1 MSAIYVPSAGADSW
15 RQFLAQPERQWAT
28 GYSARTLAHSWEAA
42 AGLPTEI
49 EVALQVVVTAPR
61 LLLALPEH
69 KTPLPGGRR
78 ESQSDVFALIRS
90 DEHLIAATIEG
101 KVDEPF
107 GPTVAEWL
115 QEASPGKRTRL
126 EAVTSLLGLRA
137 DLDGAVR
144 YQLLHR
150 TAAAVI
156 EAERFGAGAA
166 AILVHSFSP
175 DGRWLD
181 DFARFIGLFGAEMSV
196 GRAVTV
202 RLPTGKPLYL
212 AWVKGDQRFR
222 SA

>member
-1 MSAIYVPSAGADSW
+1 MSAIYVPSAGPDSW

-42 AGLPTEI
+42 DGLPA
-49 EVALQVVVTAPR
+49 EVRTALEAVVTTPR

-69 KTPLPGGRR
+69 KTALPGGRR

-115 QEASPGKRTRL
+115 HDASPGKRIRL
-126 EAVTSLLGLRA
+126 EAVCGLLGLPA
-137 DLDGAVR
+137 EPDGDVR

-156 EAERFGAGAA
+156 EADRFAAGAA
-166 AILVHSFSP
+166 AMIVHSFSP
-175 DGRWLD
+175 DARSHADYGR
-181 DFARFIGLFGAEMSV
+181 FAALLGAEAVV
-196 GRAVTV
+196 GSAARVQ
-202 RLPTGKPLYL
+202 LPSGKPLYL
-212 AWVKGDQRFR
+212 AWAPGDQRFR